1 MSDASYIVR
10 EPLLNSKQK
19 VLGYRFKWH
28 DDAGKDSVNL
38 VEAVA
43 NALNDADNGW
53 LFGTQ
58 LLFLNASP
66 ALLASDALR
75 ELPPRSTVLCLASAA
90 LAMPEV
96 FERAKA
102 LRSEGYGISLKDAHA
117 AVQDK
122 ALLELLSHIEI
133 RFAPSELSSQ
143 AKLYGSLKQLGTRI
157 VAKDIGSWNDYDA
170 CAALGLDALV
180 GKLHLTPRPNFQPK
194 GLNASQATILQ
205 LMNMVQM
212 NADMRELEAILKCDP
227 SVSYQLLRHINVAGF
242 GQRAAVQSLRHAVS
256 LLGYGPLYR
265 WLSLLLATAST
276 PGYSPVLMQTAIVRG
291 RLAELLGAANLP
303 AREAESL
310 FVAGMFS
317 LLDRLTGEPMD
328 SLLEKV
334 GLPADVKLALVERQG
349 PLGPYLALAEACEL
363 NGSLVGSLAASLR
376 ISHDDVN
383 KAHLSALAWANT
395 LTAS

>member
-1 MSDASYIVR
+1 MSDTSYIVR
-10 EPLLNSKQK
+10 EPLLSSKQV

-28 DDAGKDSVNL
+28 DDAGNDTVSL
-38 VEAVA
+38 VQTVA
-43 NALNDADNGW
+43 DGLTDDDNGW

-66 ALLASDALR
+66 ALLASDALSA
-75 ELPPRSTVLCLASAA
+75 LPPRSTVLRMPSAA

-96 FERAKA
+96 FDNAKRLRAEGFGIA
-102 LRSEGYGISLKDAHA
+102 LTNAHA

-122 ALLELLSHIEI
+122 ALLALLSHIEI
-133 RFAPSELSSQ
+133 RFAPSELSAH
-143 AKLYGSLKQLGTRI
+143 AKLYGSVKQLATRI

-194 GLNASQATILQ
+194 GLNASQSTILQ
-205 LMNMVQM
+205 LMQMVQS
-212 NADMRELEAILKCDP
+212 NADVRKLEAVLKCDP

-242 GQRAAVQSLRHAVS
+242 GQRAEVQSLRHAVS
-256 LLGYGPLYR
+256 LLGYGPLHR

-276 PGYSPVLMQTAIVRG
+276 PGYTPVLMQTAIVRG
-291 RLAELLGAANLP
+291 RLAELLGATQLP

-328 SLLEKV
+328 SLLEKIR
-334 GLPADVKLALVERQG
+334 LPMDVKQALVGRQG

-383 KAHLSALAWANT
+383 KAHLAALAWAHT

>member
-10 EPLLNSKQK
+10 EPLLNSKQT
-19 VLGYRFKWH
+19 VLGYRFNWH
-28 DDAGKDSVNL
+28 DDAGNDSVNL
-38 VEAVA
+38 VQTVA
-43 NALNDADNGW
+43 GALHDAENGW
-53 LFGTQ
+53 LFGNQ
-58 LLFLNASP
+58 LLFFNASP

-75 ELPPRSTVLCLASAA
+75 DLPPRSTVLCMDSAA
-90 LAMPEV
+90 LAIPEV
-96 FERAKA
+96 FESAKR
-102 LRSEGYGISLKDAHA
+102 LRSAGYGISLRDARA

-122 ALLELLSHIEI
+122 TLLGLLSHIEI

-143 AKLYGSLKQLGTRI
+143 AKLYGSLKQLATRI

-194 GLNASQATILQ
+194 GLNASQTTILQ
-205 LMNMVQM
+205 LMQMVQR
-212 NADMRELEAILKCDP
+212 NADVRELEVVLKCDP

-242 GQRAAVQSLRHAVS
+242 GQRGEVQSLRHAVA
-256 LLGYGPLYR
+256 LLGFGPLYR

-291 RLAELLGAANLP
+291 RLAEILGASSLP
-303 AREAESL
+303 ARESESL

-328 SLLEKV
+328 SLLEKI
-334 GLPADVKLALVERQG
+334 GLPNDVKMALVGREG

-383 KAHLSALAWANT
+383 KAHLSALAWAHT
-395 LTAS
+395 LTAA